1 MRKYI
6 GKYFLLL
13 FFCIVLGLAVF
24 FYLTGKDNETKGQRM
39 TLINRVTNE
48 VSSAGSENYGSKLS
62 ALIAD
67 NNWEQEYGKDNVPA
81 KIRYVEG
88 GINADGSV
96 ITAQD
101 STVVSITE
109 EGEFRGLL
117 VFTFEQ
123 QKLSDNILLCELI
136 IAAVFVVAALFFV
149 YIDRKVIL
157 PFNRLSEYPERIAKN
172 ENAAALPES
181 KNRYFGK
188 YIWGMNMLRDR
199 LSGDT
204 IKLRQLE
211 KEQLTLVSTIAHGI
225 KTPVANIKLYSEAIK
240 SGLYRDDGIP
250 DEKDAEVAGK
260 ITKNADDITDL
271 VKELLDSASK
281 GVVVFEPVIEAF
293 YLTEIEEFVKREYDN
308 RLNVLRIPYKV
319 DLKSK
324 VMINSDKSGIERI
337 LTQLLENAIKYGDGR
352 GITVTVD
359 KNEDGYIFSVRD
371 VGSRIPDSE
380 LPYVFNSFWRGSN
393 AAEVEGN
400 GLGLY
405 EAAFIARKLGGDI
418 AARYLEDSEEM
429 EFEVFLPL

>member
-1 MRKYI
+1 MRKYV
-6 GKYFLLL
+6 GKYILL
-13 FFCIVLGLAVF
+13 FALCLAIGVSVC
-24 FYLTGKDNETKGQRM
+24 LLIQGMHNSSEGRRQ
-39 TLINRVTNE
+39 TLMNRAADE
-48 VSSAGSENYGSKLS
+48 LSSGDISDIDSRISQMVAS
-62 ALIAD
+62 
-67 NNWEQEYGKDNVPA
+67 NNWEKDYGKENVPTA
-81 KIRYVEG
+81 VRFIEVSDADAPYAQITG
-88 GINADGSV
+88 GDSVWSISKDGAV
-96 ITAQD
+96 K
-101 STVVSITE
+101 
-109 EGEFRGLL
+109 GFL
-117 VFTFEQ
+117 VFTFKEDDLM
-123 QKLSDNILLCELI
+123 KSIVISEAA
-136 IAAVFVVAALFFV
+136 IAACFIVSVCFFI

-172 ENAAALPES
+172 ENADALPES

-204 IKLRQLE
+204 RKLRQLE

-281 GVVVFEPVIEAF
+281 GVVVFEPVNEAF

-418 AARYLEDSEEM
+418 AVRYLENSEET

>member
-6 GKYFLLL
+6 GKYFLLF
-13 FFCIVLGLAVF
+13 FFCMVLGLAVF
-24 FYLTGKDNETKGQRM
+24 FYLTGKDNDTKGQRM

-96 ITAQD
+96 IAAQD

-136 IAAVFVVAALFFV
+136 IVAVFVVAALFFV

-204 IKLRQLE
+204 RKLRQLE

-308 RLNVLRIPYKV
+308 RLNVVRIPYKV

-418 AARYLEDSEEM
+418 AARYLEDSEET

>member
-1 MRKYI
+1 MAGAI
-6 GKYFLLL
+6 LLISYF
-13 FFCIVLGLAVF
+13 
-24 FYLTGKDNETKGQRM
+24 
-39 TLINRVTNE
+39 
-48 VSSAGSENYGSKLS
+48 
-62 ALIAD
+62 ALILVIILG
-67 NNWEQEYGKDNVPA
+67 YRNVL
-81 KIRYVEG
+81 K
-88 GINADGSV
+88 
-96 ITAQD
+96 
-101 STVVSITE
+101 
-109 EGEFRGLL
+109 
-117 VFTFEQ
+117 
-123 QKLSDNILLCELI
+123 
-136 IAAVFVVAALFFV
+136 
-149 YIDRKVIL
+149 
-157 PFNRLSEYPERIAKN
+157 PFNTLSEYPERLAKGYMG
-172 ENAAALPES
+172 EGIPES
-181 KNRYFGK
+181 KSRYFGR

-204 IKLRQLE
+204 RKLRQLE

-240 SGLYRDDGIP
+240 SGLYRDNGVP
-250 DEKDAEVAGK
+250 DKKDAEVAGK
-260 ITKNADDITDL
+260 IAKNADDITDL

>member
-6 GKYFLLL
+6 GKYFLLF

-88 GINADGSV
+88 GINADGSA

-204 IKLRQLE
+204 RKLRQLE

-281 GVVVFEPVIEAF
+281 GVVVFEPIIEAF

-359 KNEDGYIFSVRD
+359 KNADGYIFSVRD

-418 AARYLEDSEEM
+418 AARYLEDSEET

>member
-6 GKYFLLL
+6 GKYFLLF
-13 FFCIVLGLAVF
+13 FFCLVLGLAVF
-24 FYLTGKDNETKGQRM
+24 FYLTNKDSKATGQRQ
-39 TLINRVTNE
+39 TLINRVTDE
-48 VSSAGSENYGSKLS
+48 VSSAGHENYGSMLS
-62 ALIAD
+62 SIIAN
-67 NNWEQEYGKDNVPA
+67 NNWEQEYGKGNVPSD
-81 KIRYVEG
+81 IRYVEG

-96 ITAQD
+96 IIAQD
-101 STVVSITE
+101 STVVSISE
-109 EGEFRGLL
+109 NGEFCGLL

-123 QKLSDNILLCELI
+123 RKASENILLCEFI
-136 IAAVFVVAALFFV
+136 IAAVFVIAALFFV

-204 IKLRQLE
+204 RRLRQLE

-281 GVVVFEPVIEAF
+281 GVVVFEPHIEAF
-293 YLTEIEEFVKREYDN
+293 YLPEIGKFIKAEYGN
-308 RLNVLRIPYKV
+308 RLNVLRIPLTV
-319 DLKSK
+319 EMNSD
-324 VMINSDKSGIERI
+324 VMINSDKDGITRI
-337 LTQLLENAIKYGDGR
+337 LTQFMENAIKYGDGR

-359 KNEDGYIFSVRD
+359 KNEDGYIFLVRD

>member
-6 GKYFLLL
+6 GKYFLLF
-13 FFCIVLGLAVF
+13 FFCLVLGLAVF
-24 FYLTGKDNETKGQRM
+24 FYLTNKDSKATGQRQ
-39 TLINRVTNE
+39 TLINRVTDE
-48 VSSAGSENYGSKLS
+48 VSSSGHENYGSKLS
-62 ALIAD
+62 SLIAN
-67 NNWEQEYGKDNVPA
+67 NNWEQEYGKGNVPSD
-81 KIRYVEG
+81 IRYVEG

-96 ITAQD
+96 IIAQD
-101 STVVSITE
+101 STVVSISE
-109 EGEFRGLL
+109 NGEFCGLL

-123 QKLSDNILLCELI
+123 RKASENILLCEFI
-136 IAAVFVVAALFFV
+136 IAAVFVIAALFFV

-172 ENAAALPES
+172 ENSAALPES

-204 IKLRQLE
+204 RRLRQLE

-281 GVVVFEPVIEAF
+281 GVVVFEPHIEAF
-293 YLTEIEEFVKREYDN
+293 YLPEIEKFIKAEYDN
-308 RLNVLRIPYKV
+308 RLNVLRIPLTIEMNS
-319 DLKSK
+319 D
-324 VMINSDKSGIERI
+324 VMINSDKDGITRI
-337 LTQLLENAIKYGDGR
+337 LTQFMENAIKYGDGR

-418 AARYLEDSEEM
+418 AARYLEDSEET